1 MNAVIPGTHKD
12 NKRGVWEMDE
22 MRIYDG
28 GADGDGGT
36 TADNTLFL
44 QQGLFVP

>member
-1 MNAVIPGTHKD
+1 
-12 NKRGVWEMDE
+12 MDDL
-22 MRIYDG
+22 RIYDG

-44 QQGLFVP
+44 DARLFP